1 MASALDYC
9 EFHAESRIPGEITS
23 SGVELVFWIGYTQ
36 VTVSR
41 LMGMGRFEA
50 MGYANKVGLGLVVL
64 GLAWPGMGFAGSA
77 KKGFTPNPRKLY
89 VVESLEGEVFS
100 SRILGMDAD
109 SVYFGDGTALAT
121 GEVEAIRLE
130 GKVLRGRE
138 EREDKQ
144 EERED
149 GRREMTVERGRRT
162 GDQPGAGTAG
172 DRALGGVIV
181 DLLEL
186 LLD

>member
-1 MASALDYC
+1 M
-9 EFHAESRIPGEITS
+9 
-23 SGVELVFWIGYTQ
+23 
-36 VTVSR
+36 
-41 LMGMGRFEA
+41 
-50 MGYANKVGLGLVVL
+50 GLVVV
-64 GLAWPGMGFAGSA
+64 GLMLPGKVVAGSA
-77 KKGFTPNPRKLY
+77 KQEFTSNPRKLY
-89 VVESLEGEVFS
+89 VVETLEGEVFS
-100 SRILGMDAD
+100 SRILGVDAD

-149 GRREMTVERGRRT
+149 GRGEMTVERGRRT

-172 DRALGGVIV
+172 DRALGEAII